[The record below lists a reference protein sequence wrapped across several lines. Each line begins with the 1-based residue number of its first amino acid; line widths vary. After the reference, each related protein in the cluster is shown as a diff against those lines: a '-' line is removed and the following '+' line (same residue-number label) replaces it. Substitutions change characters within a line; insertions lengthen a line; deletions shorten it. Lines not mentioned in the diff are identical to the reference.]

1 MPELQHVVEKRAEI
15 GLDDVK
21 FALSHRNNCWKI
33 IDNLRALTRSAER
46 TVLELALRAR
56 AIGGR
61 APMIVPNDPSR

>member
-1 MPELQHVVEKRAEI
+1 MLQHVVEKRAEV

-21 FALSHRNNCWKI
+21 FALSHGYNCWKI

-46 TVLELALRAR
+46 IVLELEQRAR